1 VAPVITSISPSQS
14 HHAVPMLITGTGLSS
29 TSRVNFGSRSVTPS
43 SVTATSVTC
52 MIPELP
58 AGQYKVS
65 VTTGPLTSNYLLFF
79 YISPPEIEVLNPSAG
94 PLTAA
99 SLSIFGQ
106 NLTTTRSVTFG
117 DVGDATDIIIQ
128 SDTVLVA
135 VAPEHAPFEP
145 GVCTDTVDVVVTTA
159 GGTSVPNGADGQ
171 YTYYGA
177 PAVTNMRP
185 SSASVGST
193 FTITGTCLTG
203 ATAVTFTPTAGGPT
217 VQADYVARSPAQI
230 SAIVPPHLSQNT
242 YDVRVTTPG
251 GQSLITPAGVFT
263 V

>member
-1 VAPVITSISPSQS
+1 MAPVITSISPFQS

-29 TSRVNFGSRSVTPS
+29 TIRVNFGARSVTPT

-52 MIPELP
+52 MIPEVP
-58 AGQYKVS
+58 AGQCNVS

-79 YISPPEIEVLNPSAG
+79 YIAPPKIEDLNPSTG

-106 NLTTTRSVTFG
+106 NLTTTTSVTFG
-117 DVGDATDIIIQ
+117 DVGDATEIIIQ
-128 SDTVLVA
+128 SDTALVA
-135 VAPEHAPFEP
+135 VAPEHVLFEP
-145 GVCTDTVDVVVTTA
+145 GICTDTVDVVVTTA
-159 GGTSVPNGADGQ
+159 GGTSFPVGAGGQ

-193 FTITGTCLTG
+193 LTITGTCLAG
-203 ATAVTFTPTAGGPT
+203 ATRVTFTPTAGGST
-217 VQADYVARSPAQI
+217 IQADYVANSPTRI
-230 SAIVPPHLSQNT
+230 SAIVPPRLSENT
-242 YDVRVTTPG
+242 YGVQVTTPG